1 MPKKFSPELRD
12 RAVRMVYDRHALE
25 GGPRAQSIRAVAP
38 QLGVG
43 EETLRIWCNRYGPA
57 EGASRPQESL
67 EEENRRLRRELA
79 ETRRANEILKKAS
92 AFFGS
97 GARPPHDEMIRFIDV
112 HRDQFG
118 VEAICRVLS
127 ATDCGFL
134 TSRGYRAA
142 KQRPA
147 SARDVRDEVLIG
159 EIRRLHAEN
168 YGVYGYRKMHQAM
181 RRAGWEI
188 GRDQTARLMKVAGL
202 EGVRR
207 GRKAITTTPSGT
219 PDHRPDL
226 VERDFTALG
235 PNQLWVADITYV
247 RIPTGFCYTAFITDV
262 CTRRIVGWAV
272 AASLHTEA
280 LPLQALEHALLS
292 TRAETSSSGLVHH
305 SDRGSQYVSLAYSD
319 ALITSG
325 VTASVG
331 TVGDSYD
338 NALAETVNGL
348 YKAELIHRHR
358 TWPTV
363 TAVEIATL
371 DWVNWWNTKRL
382 HEGLGYRTPAEV
394 ESSYTHPKTTAPAP
408 V

>member
-1 MPKKFSPELRD
+1 
-12 RAVRMVYDRHALE
+12 
-25 GGPRAQSIRAVAP
+25 
-38 QLGVG
+38 
-43 EETLRIWCNRYGPA
+43 
-57 EGASRPQESL
+57 
-67 EEENRRLRRELA
+67 
-79 ETRRANEILKKAS
+79 
-92 AFFGS
+92 
-97 GARPPHDEMIRFIDV
+97 MIRFIDV

-134 TSRGYRAA
+134 TSHGYRAA
-142 KQRPA
+142 KQRPS
-147 SARDVRDEVLIG
+147 SARALRDEVLIG
-159 EIRRLHAEN
+159 EIRRIHAEN

-181 RRAGWEI
+181 CRAGWDI
-188 GRDQTARLMKVAGL
+188 GRDQTARLMKVVGL
-202 EGVRR
+202 EGIRR
-207 GRKAITTTPSGT
+207 GRKALTTTPSGVS
-219 PDHRPDL
+219 DRRPDL

-247 RIPTGFCYTAFITDV
+247 RMPTGFCYTAFITDV

-292 TRAETSSSGLVHH
+292 TRAEASSSGLVHH

-319 ALITSG
+319 ALITAG
-325 VTASVG
+325 VKASVG

-338 NALAETVNGL
+338 AALAETVNGL

-382 HEGLGYRTPAEV
+382 HEALGYRTPAEI
-394 ESSYTHPKTTAPAP
+394 EASYTQPRTTAPAP

>member
-1 MPKKFSPELRD
+1 
-12 RAVRMVYDRHALE
+12 
-25 GGPRAQSIRAVAP
+25 
-38 QLGVG
+38 
-43 EETLRIWCNRYGPA
+43 
-57 EGASRPQESL
+57 
-67 EEENRRLRRELA
+67 
-79 ETRRANEILKKAS
+79 
-92 AFFGS
+92 
-97 GARPPHDEMIRFIDV
+97 MIRFIDV

-118 VEAICRVLS
+118 VEAICRALS

-142 KQRPA
+142 KQRPS
-147 SARDVRDEVLIG
+147 SARALRDEVLIV
-159 EIRRLHAEN
+159 EIRRIHAEN

-181 RRAGWEI
+181 RRAGWDI
-188 GRDQTARLMKVAGL
+188 GRDQTARLMKVVGL
-202 EGVRR
+202 EGVSL
-207 GRKAITTTPSGT
+207 GHKALTTTPTGVS
-219 PDHRPDL
+219 DSRPDL

-247 RIPTGFCYTAFITDV
+247 RMPTGFCYTAFITDV

-292 TRAETSSSGLVHH
+292 TRAEASSSGLVHH

-319 ALITSG
+319 ALITAG
-325 VTASVG
+325 VKASVG

-382 HEGLGYRTPAEV
+382 HEALGYRTPAEI
-394 ESSYTHPKTTAPAP
+394 EASYTQPNTTAPAP